1 MGTPQDPGAVFNML
15 WAGNNQLFSEIA
27 AQFPDG
33 AATAFTVGVG
43 LAMLTGQCALSAY
56 FSFIA
61 TSGPWHAMP
70 GFTAHQLIYC
80 ERLTCPPAPTP
91 HHTPLSAPHHTRLP
105 PLWSCVVTLRYS
117 SGCRSRVAVPVAL
130 YTAYIGCAGWFGSNA
145 STPAERILGED
156 AMGLYLAQLQLA
168 ILLFWDIPTGL
179 VVKALRDPVRRCPC
193 PCHWPSPSPS
203 ASRTRHTRP
212 PFAGDARPPR

>member
-43 LAMLTGQCALSAY
+43 LAMLAGQCALSAY

-80 ERLTCPPAPTP
+80 ERLTCPAAPTP

-105 PLWSCVVTLRYS
+105 RPSAPHPAAARAWQSLSRCTRHTSVVR
-117 SGCRSRVAVPVAL
+117 
-130 YTAYIGCAGWFGSNA
+130 AGSA
-145 STPAERILGED
+145 RTP
-156 AMGLYLAQLQLA
+156 
-168 ILLFWDIPTGL
+168 
-179 VVKALRDPVRRCPC
+179 RRP
-193 PCHWPSPSPS
+193 PS
-203 ASRTRHTRP
+203 ASSARMLWGCTSRSSSSPSCCSGTYLPGSSSRHCATR
-212 PFAGDARPPR
+212 

>member
-1 MGTPQDPGAVFNML
+1 MSIRANCRSVVSPQTFIVAISGWPDARRLGTRSQKQDPLQMGTPQDPGAVFNML

-43 LAMLTGQCALSAY
+43 LAMLAGQCALSAY
-56 FSFIA
+56 FSFVA

-105 PLWSCVVTLRYS
+105 PL
-117 SGCRSRVAVPVAL
+117 
-130 YTAYIGCAGWFGSNA
+130 
-145 STPAERILGED
+145 
-156 AMGLYLAQLQLA
+156 
-168 ILLFWDIPTGL
+168 
-179 VVKALRDPVRRCPC
+179 
-193 PCHWPSPSPS
+193 
-203 ASRTRHTRP
+203 
-212 PFAGDARPPR
+212 

>member
-43 LAMLTGQCALSAY
+43 LAMLAGQCALSAY
-56 FSFIA
+56 FSFVA

-80 ERLTCPPAPTP
+80 ARLNLPSCTHATP
-91 HHTPLSAPHHTRLP
+91 HTIERTAPH
-105 PLWSCVVTLRYS
+105 
-117 SGCRSRVAVPVAL
+117 AA
-130 YTAYIGCAGWFGSNA
+130 A
-145 STPAERILGED
+145 
-156 AMGLYLAQLQLA
+156 
-168 ILLFWDIPTGL
+168 
-179 VVKALRDPVRRCPC
+179 K
-193 PCHWPSPSPS
+193 
-203 ASRTRHTRP
+203 TRP
-212 PFAGDARPPR
+212 